1 MALSHDAV
9 VRLTTLGRALLL
21 ILFVIGAP
29 LLFAGVVLV
38 GALLGLLI
46 HAARR
51 LPRRDGWPPGRTRA
65 GLIGAGL
72 LTCLVAAPVWWLGQ
86 LRRAAP

>member
-9 VRLTTLGRALLL
+9 VRLTTLGWALLL
-21 ILFVIGAP
+21 ILFVIGALLLWAASP

-51 LPRRDGWPPGRTRA
+51 LTRRE
-65 GLIGAGL
+65 
-72 LTCLVAAPVWWLGQ
+72 
-86 LRRAAP
+86 RR

>member
-9 VRLTTLGRALLL
+9 VRLTTLGWALLL
-21 ILFVIGAP
+21 FLFVIGAP

-38 GALLGLLI
+38 GALLDLLI

-51 LPRRDGWPPGRTRA
+51 LTRRDGWPPGRTRA

-86 LRRAAP
+86 LRLAPP

>member
-21 ILFVIGAP
+21 SLFVIGAP

-46 HAARR
+46 HSARR
-51 LPRRDGWPPGRTRA
+51 LPRRD
-65 GLIGAGL
+65 
-72 LTCLVAAPVWWLGQ
+72 
-86 LRRAAP
+86 